1 MINATNVKRDDL
13 MAFIYYAKVDK
24 NDSGHTLRVFD
35 LDNNKD
41 MWVQGQ
47 QLIENSFSADQYDN
61 EEKVSKMKAAEILIH
76 AHNRPLTVCFVK
88 ANGTERTLRGRLVKP
103 EPLLG
108 RSSVEDLDVMGNRLR
123 LVDHRTLKWI
133 IVDGTKYVVK

>member
-1 MINATNVKRDDL
+1 

-24 NDSGHTLRVFD
+24 NESGHTLRVFD

-47 QLIENSFSADQYDN
+47 QLIEHSFSADQFDH
-61 EEKVSKMKAAEILIH
+61 EEKVTKMRAAEILVH
-76 AHNRPLTVCFVK
+76 AYNRPLTVCFVK
-88 ANGTERTLRGRLVKP
+88 QDGEERILRGRLIKP

-108 RSSVEDLDVMGNRLR
+108 RSSVEDLDIIGKNRVR

-133 IVDGTKYVVK
+133 IVDGTKHVVKSK